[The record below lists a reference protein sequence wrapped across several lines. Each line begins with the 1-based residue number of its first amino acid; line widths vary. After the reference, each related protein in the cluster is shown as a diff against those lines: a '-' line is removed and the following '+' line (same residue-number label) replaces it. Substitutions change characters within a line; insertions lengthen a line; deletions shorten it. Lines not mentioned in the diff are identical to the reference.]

1 MTGSALEPL
10 AHQPFRWLV
19 AARTVA
25 VLGNIIAP
33 VALAFAVLDLTGS
46 PAALG
51 LVLAARSV
59 PQVVFMLAGG
69 VVADRWS
76 RRRVFLVAA
85 LVSALA
91 QALAAAV
98 VLTGTA
104 SVGMLAGIEA
114 VNGAASAFIF
124 PAAAGLTPLTVPA
137 TLLQQANALLRLGL
151 NGATILGAAAGG
163 LLVAAVG
170 PGWGLAVD
178 AVTFVLAA
186 ALLVPL
192 RVVQDAPLEV
202 SSVWGDLRAGWR
214 EVRTRTWL
222 WVVVLAFALANAG
235 YAATLGV
242 LGPVIA
248 DDSIGRAGWGL
259 VLAAQSAGLVLG
271 GVLALRVALR
281 HPLRAGLLAALMSV
295 PLFVVLAVA
304 PTLAPL
310 LLLAVLAGIGA
321 EVFSIGWD
329 VALQENVPT
338 DRLSRVYS
346 FDALGSFVLIP
357 AGQALVGPAAA
368 AVGAQTTVLAAAA
381 VSAVCLL
388 GALAVPSVRNLGR
401 IRPATPLPATSPV
414 S

>member
-1 MTGSALEPL
+1 
-10 AHQPFRWLV
+10 
-19 AARTVA
+19 
-25 VLGNIIAP
+25 
-33 VALAFAVLDLTGS
+33 
-46 PAALG
+46 
-51 LVLAARSV
+51 
-59 PQVVFMLAGG
+59 
-69 VVADRWS
+69 
-76 RRRVFLVAA
+76 
-85 LVSALA
+85 
-91 QALAAAV
+91 
-98 VLTGTA
+98 
-104 SVGMLAGIEA
+104 
-114 VNGAASAFIF
+114 
-124 PAAAGLTPLTVPA
+124 
-137 TLLQQANALLRLGL
+137 
-151 NGATILGAAAGG
+151 
-163 LLVAAVG
+163 VAAVG

-222 WVVVLAFALANAG
+222 WVVVLVFALANAG
-235 YAATLGV
+235 YAATMGV

-281 HPLRAGLLAALMSV
+281 HPLRAGLLAVLMEV
-295 PLFVVLAVA
+295 PFFVVLAVA

-368 AVGAQTTVLAAAA
+368 AVGAQTTVLAVAA

-401 IRPATPLPATSPV
+401 IRPATPLPETSPV